1 MKMRLVCPKCDA
13 RYEVPEENIP
23 TTGRDVQ
30 CSACDTT
37 WFQKHPQMEAEQRS
51 EAPQATEN
59 QGAAKA
65 DVTLAKPDDPQTQVQ
80 NSTDPKESQASSESA
95 PDTKKA
101 DPNRQEN
108 QVKQRLHPT
117 VAEVLREEARRET
130 EARAAE
136 TLEMQTELGLDGGAQ
151 FFAPRREASE
161 NAQTYE
167 QAETVSAAK
176 PEAKTLEEE
185 LDELEA
191 ILGKN
196 TQESRPPKSALLP
209 NIEDINPSIEAEET
223 ADEVHEARDAPLP
236 KQPKKRTGTFGFITG
251 LLVIGLLFAIYHF
264 EERIVQFHEPL
275 APALKSYVEH
285 VDRIRAYSD
294 HSVHKA
300 IAWLEFQAERA
311 REGAS
316 QD

>member
-1 MKMRLVCPKCDA
+1 MRLVCPKCDA

-51 EAPQATEN
+51 EARQATEH

-80 NSTDPKESQASSESA
+80 NSTDPKESQASPESA

-136 TLEMQTELGLDGGAQ
+136 TLEMQTELGLEGGAQ
-151 FFAPRREASE
+151 FFAPRREVSE
-161 NAQTYE
+161 KSQE
-167 QAETVSAAK
+167 DQQAEAVSAA
-176 PEAKTLEEE
+176 
-185 LDELEA
+185 
-191 ILGKN
+191 
-196 TQESRPPKSALLP
+196 
-209 NIEDINPSIEAEET
+209 
-223 ADEVHEARDAPLP
+223 
-236 KQPKKRTGTFGFITG
+236 
-251 LLVIGLLFAIYHF
+251 
-264 EERIVQFHEPL
+264 
-275 APALKSYVEH
+275 
-285 VDRIRAYSD
+285 
-294 HSVHKA
+294 
-300 IAWLEFQAERA
+300 
-311 REGAS
+311 
-316 QD
+316 

>member
-1 MKMRLVCPKCDA
+1 MRLVCPKCDA

-51 EAPQATEN
+51 EAAQATES
-59 QGAAKA
+59 QGAVEA
-65 DVTLAKPDDPQTQVQ
+65 DVTLAKSDDPQTQPQ
-80 NSTDPKESQASSESA
+80 KSTDTEESQAPSESER
-95 PDTKKA
+95 DRQTA
-101 DPNRQEN
+101 DPARQEN

-136 TLEMQTELGLDGGAQ
+136 TLEMKTELGLDGGAQ
-151 FFAPRREASE
+151 FLAPRREASE
-161 NAQTYE
+161 NAQADQ

-223 ADEVHEARDAPLP
+223 AGEVQEASDAPLP
-236 KQPKKRTGTFGFITG
+236 KQPRKRTGTFGFITG

-275 APALKSYVEH
+275 APALKSYVEY

>member
-1 MKMRLVCPKCDA
+1 MRLVCPKCDA

-136 TLEMQTELGLDGGAQ
+136 TLEMQTELGLDGGEQ

-161 NAQTYE
+161 NAQTDE

-236 KQPKKRTGTFGFITG
+236 KQPKKRNGTFGFITG